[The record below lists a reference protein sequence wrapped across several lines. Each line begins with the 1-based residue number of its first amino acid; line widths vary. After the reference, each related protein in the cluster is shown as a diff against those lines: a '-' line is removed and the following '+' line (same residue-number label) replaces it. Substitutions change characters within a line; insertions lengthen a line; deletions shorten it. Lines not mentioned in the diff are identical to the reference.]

1 MKMKFKKG
9 LVKKQALSSENG
21 KVLFNLESGT
31 FIIKKSQ

>member
-1 MKMKFKKG
+1 MKTKLKKE
-9 LVKKQALSSENG
+9 LVKKQALSSKDG